1 MRPAGLIQLRHQKR
15 HAQQRICDM
24 YGLIDRLMTRRDDL
38 QHLSHEIDMQLM
50 EMGMAVT
57 LRLELKNRVTG
68 SKGRAQP
75 DETDD

>member
-1 MRPAGLIQLRHQKR
+1 
-15 HAQQRICDM
+15 M

-57 LRLELKNRVTG
+57 LRRELKNRVTG